1 MRGTANPPNT
11 INLPTL
17 SFNFPSMHWWKGFQ
31 DGLRCTLL
39 SAQAGLGSGQA
50 NQTLG
55 PWVPNESSPKVRV
68 LGVGDTQVK
77 EMKEREREWWE
88 RRREPGREELSI
100 IPLSRARQNQN
111 VNMLKLR
118 ELKKRE
124 NFSK

>member
-68 LGVGDTQVK
+68 LGVGDTQVE
-77 EMKEREREWWE
+77 EMKGRERMVGEE
-88 RRREPGREELSI
+88 AVGGREELSI
-100 IPLSRARQNQN
+100 IPLSRARQNQD
-111 VNMLKLR
+111 VNMLRLR

-124 NFSK
+124 NFSE